1 MNLKQIQDKMSTRLN
16 ELNQSNTD
24 KESQLVEFENIVA
37 KKDVQLSKKSKEI
50 LQQSE
55 SLKEFDLVIRTL
67 VDH

>member
-16 ELNQSNTD
+16 ELNQSNTE

-37 KKDVQLSKKSKEI
+37 KKDIQLSKKSKEI